1 MQGVTEMDFK
11 NHIVFRTDDSNC
23 IVKYLEENEIDYD
36 KGEIISAFDILESN
50 PHWKNISKI
59 VGDDSYYITETVF
72 SKEEMHNA
80 EWFNI
85 RSVWRYDYPQPE
97 NKYREITYNGQ
108 MCPECWGGLAQIEAF
123 RFKRAPKWGKRFFL
137 TTNWENDILFVSDQA
152 KAMIESAK
160 VSGVTFREVKNKSGT
175 ETFPDIHQL
184 VVHNILPEGLVWE
197 DSCVD
202 EILVCDKCGRSK
214 FAPNGRGQFVFRKNT
229 FDNAPDIVL
238 SSEIFGR
245 AHYNQRLLI
254 VSQKI
259 YQLITKNKMDRSL
272 EFKPIKLI

>member
-1 MQGVTEMDFK
+1 MDFK

-23 IVKYLEENEIDYD
+23 LVKYLEENEIDYD

-97 NKYREITYNGQ
+97 NEYREITYNGQ
-108 MCPECWGGLAQIEAF
+108 MCPVCWGGLEQIDAF

-137 TTNWENDILFVSDQA
+137 TTNWEDNVIFVSDQA
-152 KAMIESAK
+152 KSTIENANIP
-160 VSGVTFREVKNKSGT
+160 GLDFREVKNKNGADI
-175 ETFPDIHQL
+175 FPDIHQL
-184 VVHNILPEGLVWE
+184 VVRNILPEGLVWE
-197 DSCVD
+197 ESRV
-202 EILVCDKCGRSK
+202 EKILVCDECGRRRY
-214 FAPNGRGQFVFRKNT
+214 ATNGRGQFVFRKET
-229 FDNAPDIVL
+229 FDNAPDIAL

-245 AHYNQRLLI
+245 GGYNQRLLI
-254 VSQKI
+254 VSKRV
-259 YQLITKNKMDRSL
+259 YQMIIKNKMDRSL
-272 EFKPIKLI
+272 EFQPIKLV

>member
-1 MQGVTEMDFK
+1 MDFK
-11 NHIVFRTDDSNC
+11 NHIAFRADDSLEL
-23 IVKYLEENEIDYD
+23 VEYLEANGVDYD
-36 KGEIISAFDILESN
+36 KGEIVSALDILESD
-50 PHWKNISKI
+50 PHWESVSKI
-59 VGDDSYYITETVF
+59 IGDDRHYITETVF
-72 SKEEMHNA
+72 SKEEMRSA
-80 EWFNI
+80 EWLNV

-97 NKYREITYNGQ
+97 NKYRKITYNGQ

-123 RFKRAPKWGKRFFL
+123 RFKRAPKWG
-137 TTNWENDILFVSDQA
+137 NWEDDILFVSDQA

-175 ETFPDIHQL
+175 ETFPDIHQF

-214 FAPNGRGQFVFRKNT
+214 FAPNGRGQFVFHKNT

-245 AHYNQRLLI
+245 GGYNQRLFI

-272 EFKPIKLI
+272 EFEPIKLI

>member
-1 MQGVTEMDFK
+1 MDFK
-11 NHIVFRTDDSNC
+11 NHIAFRADDSLEL
-23 IVKYLEENEIDYD
+23 VEYLEANGIDYN
-36 KGEIISAFDILESN
+36 KGEIVSALDILESD
-50 PHWKNISKI
+50 PHWESVSKI
-59 VGDDSYYITETVF
+59 IGDDRHYITETVF
-72 SKEEMHNA
+72 SKEEMRSA
-80 EWFNI
+80 EWLNV

-137 TTNWENDILFVSDQA
+137 TTNWEDDILFVSDQA

-238 SSEIFGR
+238 SSEFFGR

-259 YQLITKNKMDRSL
+259 YQMIIKNKMDRSL
-272 EFKPIKLI
+272 EFEPIKLI